1 MSMEPV
7 RRFLKPI
14 MDWAAEIQLV
24 PYPLWIIAGN
34 TKDKVKAK
42 DIRKVMEFARGG
54 DLIFRRQGRTL
65 GTAII
70 PGHYSHVG
78 ILSSP
83 STVIHALGQ
92 GVVEEDILD
101 FMKTDALG
109 LMRVNNK
116 DWEIAAVDF
125 AKECLGRPYDYIFD
139 SDDKRALYCC
149 ELVMYCY
156 PELFPKRMQKRDAVK
171 PDELIGFPHT
181 DMMYE
186 SHERK
191 VK

>member
-14 MDWAAEIQLV
+14 MDWVSEIQLV

-34 TKDKVKAK
+34 TKDKVTAK
-42 DIRKVMEFARGG
+42 HMRAVMSQARAG

-78 ILSSP
+78 IMSSP
-83 STVIHALGQ
+83 TTVIHSLGD

-101 FMKTDALG
+101 FMRTDALG

-116 DWEIAAVDF
+116 DWESAAVDF

-139 SDDKRALYCC
+139 SDDKRALYCS
-149 ELVMYCY
+149 ELAMYCY
-156 PELFPKRMQKRDAVK
+156 PKVFPKRQQKRDAVK
-171 PDELIGFPHT
+171 PDELIGHPHT
-181 DMMYE
+181 QMLYE

>member
-7 RRFLKPI
+7 RKFLKPI
-14 MDWAAEIQLV
+14 IDWVSEIQLV
-24 PYPLWIIAGN
+24 PYPLWIVAGN
-34 TKDKVKAK
+34 TDDKVKAK
-42 DIRKVMEFARGG
+42 DIRKILEYARGG

-78 ILSSP
+78 VLSSP
-83 STVIHALGQ
+83 STVIHALGE

-101 FMKTDALG
+101 FMKTDAIG

-116 DWEIAAVDF
+116 DYASAAVEF
-125 AKECLGRPYDYIFD
+125 AKQAMGRPYDYIFD
-139 SDDKRALYCC
+139 SDDKRALYCS
-149 ELVMYCY
+149 ELAMYCY
-156 PELFPKRMQKRDAVK
+156 PKVFPRRQQKRDAVK
-171 PDELIGFPHT
+171 PDELIGHVGT
-181 DMMYE
+181 RMLYE